1 MHQLAFAG
9 RCGHLARGIFEHQVE
24 EIGREFDNSEQDGLG
39 EAAIQEIIE
48 RSRLL
53 RLERA
58 EPIVKSLFGFVGSG
72 DTRSVREQRGQC
84 GGFDIRFRVSRRG

>member
-1 MHQLAFAG
+1 MRLRIAFEQPDQ
-9 RCGHLARGIFEHQVE
+9 ARRVRAHQVE
-24 EIGREFDNSEQDGLG
+24 QVWREFDDTEQDGLG
-39 EAAIQEIIE
+39 EAAIQEVIE

-53 RLERA
+53 RLERG
-58 EPIVKSLFGFVGSG
+58 EPIVKTSFGFVGSG